1 MAENNGVNKRSNQE
15 NESSRVTVAVLLVA
29 ITVVV
34 TILFFTLNSEMSDS
48 SQTYSTPSGCAELI
62 TLSEVVERSGDYNDD
77 SGCNDNDEAQ
87 LSQDTDLEMSEMPTD
102 KMVGQGEMIV
112 KGATKMLLPL
122 IHTDVNGSIE
132 GFMARVS
139 VTQTFVNPSDST
151 IETLYTFPLPDNCA
165 VDSMIMT
172 IGSKRIKGNIKE
184 RGEARAIYE
193 QARRDGKTAAL
204 LEQQRPN
211 IFTQSVANILK
222 NDTIKVT
229 ISYVQEV
236 ENNNGEFLF
245 NFPMVV
251 GPRYIPGDAISR
263 SSVGT
268 ANPTNQVSDADK
280 ITPPTLAGNQRSGHD
295 ISLSLSINGGTV
307 IKELS
312 SESHEICITSNNEP
326 GKPAM
331 DSTVSV
337 AILPSD
343 NIPNKDFILKYQ
355 LVDETIS
362 NTMLTFKED
371 SAGYFQLILFPQLAP
386 QEDEIAP
393 RELIFVIDNSGSM
406 GGFPMNTC
414 RELMQKALRN
424 VRPEDSYNILT
435 FAGSSTLLFPRSVPA
450 TEANVERGVSF
461 SQSMYGGGGTEMMS
475 AFREIMQ
482 LPPVPN
488 KKRIILFMT
497 DAYIGNEQ
505 AIIATARDNLDE
517 SRVFTLGVSNAPN
530 SYFLRSLAHVGG
542 GEYRHIRTD
551 GNSEATVDE
560 FYRLIDAPVLTNISV
575 EIDGVETEEIMPR
588 IIPDLFAGAPL
599 SLSGKYLEG
608 GTGTITITGDLPGG
622 SRYRSVL
629 RGEFPEVASGNS
641 AIKTLWAREKINQ
654 LELFGTEMINYSSYV
669 PDSIKEQITAVALEY
684 KIMSQY
690 TSFVAVD
697 DAVRNCD
704 GTWKTVEQAV
714 ELPEGMDPAMAS
726 SNTRQSESSQS
737 LQPRGSAAGI
747 GFGSGV
753 GSGFGGGSG
762 GVNDLLG
769 SLMGGGGSNLA
780 LDSPRE
786 IAVRQPTG
794 SNGAGMTG
802 GRSRANI
809 MRVVRQNSASL
820 QYAYTRRL
828 ANMPELKGKITI
840 KWAIDEFGKVLF
852 CSVVS
857 STIND
862 PQLEAEIVNKIKR
875 WNFGRINKPGDVT
888 EVVYPFVFQ
897 QQ

>member
-1 MAENNGVNKRSNQE
+1 MAQNIGVNKGQKQGE
-15 NESSRVTVAVLLVA
+15 ESSRITIVVLLVT
-29 ITVVV
+29 ITVVA
-34 TILFFTLNSEMSDS
+34 TILYFSLNKEISILSE
-48 SQTYSTPSGCAELI
+48 TYSTPSGCAELI
-62 TLSEVVERSGDYNDD
+62 TLSEVVERSGEYNDD
-77 SGCNDNDEAQ
+77 SGCNENDETP
-87 LSQDTDLEMSEMPTD
+87 LSQDTDLEMIVMPTD
-102 KMVGQGEMIV
+102 KMVEQGEMIV
-112 KGATKMLLPL
+112 NGATKMLLPL

-151 IETLYTFPLPDNCA
+151 IEALYTFPLPDNCA

-193 QARRDGKTAAL
+193 NARRRGITASL

-251 GPRYIPGDAISR
+251 GPRYIPGNATSR

-268 ANPTNQVSDADK
+268 ANPTDQVPDADK
-280 ITPPTLAGNQRSGHD
+280 ITPPMLSGDERSGHD

-312 SESHEICITSNNEP
+312 SESHEICITSNNKP
-326 GKPAM
+326 GRPAV

-343 NIPNKDFILKYQ
+343 NIPNKDFILKYR
-355 LVDETIS
+355 LVDDVIS
-362 NTMLTFKED
+362 NTMLTFKDD
-371 SAGYFQLILFPQLAP
+371 SAGYFQLTMFPQLAP
-386 QEDEIAP
+386 EEDEISP
-393 RELIFVIDNSGSM
+393 RELVFVIDNSGSM
-406 GGFPMNTC
+406 GGFPMDKC

-435 FAGSSTLLFPRSVPA
+435 FAGGSTLLFPRSVPA
-450 TEANVERGVSF
+450 TEANVQTGMNF
-461 SQSMYGGGGTEMMS
+461 SQTMRGSGGTEMMS
-475 AFREIMQ
+475 AFKEIMQ

-505 AIIATARDNLDE
+505 AIIATARDNLDK

-560 FYRLIDAPVLTNISV
+560 FYRLIDAPVLTNIRV
-575 EIDGVETEEIMPR
+575 IFEGIETEEIMPR

-599 SLSGKYLEG
+599 SLSGKYLNG

-622 SRYRSVL
+622 RVYRSVL
-629 RGEFPEVASGNS
+629 RGEFPKVASGNS
-641 AIKTLWAREKINQ
+641 VIKTLWARKKINQ

-704 GTWKTVEQAV
+704 GTWETVEQAV
-714 ELPEGMDPAMAS
+714 ELPEAMDPAMSNGRGS
-726 SNTRQSESSQS
+726 SSTQQSSSSKQS
-737 LQPRGSAAGI
+737 L

-753 GSGFGGGSG
+753 GSGFGGSSG
-762 GVNDLLG
+762 GVSDLLG
-769 SLMGGGGSNLA
+769 ALMGGGGSSLA
-780 LDSPRE
+780 PRE
-786 IAVRQPTG
+786 VAVRQPTG
-794 SNGAGMTG
+794 AGGAGLTG

-852 CSVVS
+852 CTVVS

-862 PQLEAEIVNKIKR
+862 PELEQEIVEKIKR
-875 WNFGRINKPGDVT
+875 WAFGRINKPGDVT